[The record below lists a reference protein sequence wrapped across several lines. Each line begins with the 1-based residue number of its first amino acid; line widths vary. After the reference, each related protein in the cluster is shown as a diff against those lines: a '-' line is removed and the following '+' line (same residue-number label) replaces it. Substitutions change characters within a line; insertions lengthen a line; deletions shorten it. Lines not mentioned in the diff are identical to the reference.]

1 MVTIICT
8 PDWKRVGL
16 SAEKWSPMSHKHSG
30 GPEYTCASYAKL
42 KVGLLWAIPVTKTRS
57 DWPVGPQFSAQRL
70 KLMTPAHC
78 TLHTVELQVLISYQF
93 SLMAKATFQNLS
105 YLTLFTNLSKIKTCN
120 STICNLRYAGII
132 DFSHWAENWRPTG
145 QSLQVFVT
153 PIAQSKDLEKENQKV
168 NLQTFHAPLLFKTI
182 VVSKKQMMC

>member
-16 SAEKWSPMSHKHSG
+16 SAEKWSPMSHKHFG

-70 KLMTPAHC
+70 KPMTPAHC
-78 TLHTVELQVLISYQF
+78 TLHTVELQVLISNQF
-93 SLMAKATFQNLS
+93 SMMAKATFQNLS
-105 YLTLFTNLSKIKTCN
+105 YLTLLQICQKLKLATPQYATYSMQASSTLVAEQKTGGPQANHSKFLWLQLPKAKIWKKRIK
-120 STICNLRYAGII
+120 
-132 DFSHWAENWRPTG
+132 
-145 QSLQVFVT
+145 
-153 PIAQSKDLEKENQKV
+153 K
-168 NLQTFHAPLLFKTI
+168 
-182 VVSKKQMMC
+182 